1 MQQKELTTVEPPH
14 LPTNTYCLL
23 IGLTQLTPDW
33 LNFNTQ
39 YLRPENSLSKYNLC
53 CNGWRIEP
61 GYLVWSG
68 QNLAKNS
75 LTVFDKTELDM
86 TKQFDHSYLAW
97 LNYLVGYGQARLSG
111 QI

>member
-23 IGLTQLTPDW
+23 IGLTQVTPDW

-39 YLRPENSLSKYNLC
+39 YLRPETSLSKYNLC
-53 CNGWRIEP
+53 CNGGRIEP
-61 GYLVWSG
+61 GYLVRCG